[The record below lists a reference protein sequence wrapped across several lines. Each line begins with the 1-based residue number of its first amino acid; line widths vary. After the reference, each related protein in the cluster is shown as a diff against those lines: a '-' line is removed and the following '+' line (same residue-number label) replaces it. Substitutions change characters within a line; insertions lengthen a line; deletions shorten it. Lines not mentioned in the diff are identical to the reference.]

1 MLVTIDQLL
10 NQQQLNSVA
19 RLLTSSSFVDGKL
32 TAGYSAKAV
41 KNNLE
46 LNAQDSVNDQL
57 NNIVMNALVRHPT
70 FKHAA
75 WPKKI
80 AAPFYA
86 KYEKGM
92 AYGTHVDDPVMGH
105 DGELYRSDISVTVFL
120 SRPEDYE
127 GGELT
132 LLNQYGEH
140 QYGEQAI
147 KLNAGCAV
155 IYPSSSKHFVAPVTK
170 GTRYVAVTWVQSA
183 IRDPAQREILF
194 ELNNVRNAVL
204 KDQLTDTS
212 KQELTASFNNLV
224 RMWADI

>member
-1 MLVTIDQLL
+1 MLITIDQLL
-10 NQQQLNSVA
+10 NQEQITNVLK
-19 RLLTSSSFVDGKL
+19 LLTSSSFVDGKL
-32 TAGYSAKAV
+32 TAGFSAKAV

-46 LNAQDSVNDQL
+46 LNTQDNVNDEL
-57 NNIVMNALVRHPT
+57 NNIIMNALVRHPT

-86 KYEKGM
+86 KYEAGM
-92 AYGTHVDDPVMGH
+92 SYGVHVDDPVMGH
-105 DGELYRSDISVTVFL
+105 NGELYRSDISVTIFL
-120 SRPEDYE
+120 SNPNDYD

-132 LLNQYGEH
+132 ILNQFGS
-140 QYGEQAI
+140 QQV
-147 KLNAGCAV
+147 KLNAGSVV

-183 IRDPAQREILF
+183 VRDPSQREILY
-194 ELNNVRNAVL
+194 ELNNARNAL
-204 KDQLTDTS
+204 LADRADATTKEQLS
-212 KQELTASFNNLV
+212 ASFNNLV